1 MKDFKNKVAVVTGAA
16 SGIGRALANKC
27 ANEGMKVVL
36 ADIEEGA
43 LTRAEMELKSKGAEI
58 LAMTTDVSKHSDV
71 EALAQKTID
80 AFGEVHLL
88 FNNAGVQES
97 GSLLTDTLKDFNWV
111 IGVNLWGAIHGVH
124 FFVPI
129 MRNQNI
135 ECHIVNTTSGFGM
148 FTGAGAY
155 GISKFGI
162 TALTEI
168 LEKELRDLKLKIG
181 VSLLI
186 PGIVNTNLLDADRNR
201 PPELTN
207 KPGEKVLK
215 PEVEKRKQE
224 VEEHW
229 RTLYEKGTT
238 PEYIADI
245 TFQGIQN
252 NQFYIFTDNR
262 MKMAI
267 RKRMRKIVKAVESA
281 PIIDL

>member
-16 SGIGRALANKC
+16 SGIGRGLVNKC

-43 LTRAEMELKSKGAEI
+43 LTRAEMELKSKGAEVI
-58 LAMTTDVSKHSDV
+58 AVTTDVSKPSEV
-71 EALAQKTID
+71 ETLAKKTID

-88 FNNAGVQES
+88 FNNAGVQTS
-97 GSLLTDTLKDFNWV
+97 GSLLTDTLKDFKWV
-111 IGVNLWGAIHGVH
+111 IGVNLWGAIHGVK

-129 MRNQNI
+129 MQSQNI

-168 LEKELRDLKLKIG
+168 LDNELREIKSKIN

-186 PGIVNTNLLDADRNR
+186 PGIVNTNLLDAERNR

-207 KPGEKVLK
+207 KPGEKVFE

-224 VEEHW
+224 IEAHW
-229 RTLYEKGTT
+229 RTLYEKATI
-238 PEYIADI
+238 PEYVADI
-245 TFQGIQN
+245 TFQGIRDN
-252 NQFYIFTDNR
+252 MFYIFSDNTT
-262 MKMAI
+262 KMAI
-267 RKRMRKIVKAVESA
+267 KKRMRKIVKAVESA
-281 PIIDL
+281 PAINI